1 MNNVENNYIVFLCTK
16 CVQLKLMKGVVLK
29 CCCPV
34 CGQQSGQECDTQ
46 SDTQFTIAKYIVEKI
61 VARKNRTTELERKMI
76 YEENKI
82 RKKEFI

>member
-1 MNNVENNYIVFLCTK
+1 M
-16 CVQLKLMKGVVLK
+16 VLK

-46 SDTQFTIAKYIVEKI
+46 FTIAKYIVEKI
-61 VARKNRTTELERKMI
+61 VARKNSTTELARKMI

>member
-1 MNNVENNYIVFLCTK
+1 M
-16 CVQLKLMKGVVLK
+16 VLK

-46 SDTQFTIAKYIVEKI
+46 FTITKYIVEKI
-61 VARKNRTTELERKMI
+61 VARKNRATKLEGKMI

-82 RKKEFI
+82 RKKWII

>member
-1 MNNVENNYIVFLCTK
+1 MFLLYTK
-16 CVQLKLMKGVVLK
+16 CVQLNLKKGVILK

-61 VARKNRTTELERKMI
+61 VARKNHATKLEGKMI
-76 YEENKI
+76 YDKNKI
-82 RKKEFI
+82 RKKWII

>member
-1 MNNVENNYIVFLCTK
+1 MYTK
-16 CVQLKLMKGVVLK
+16 CVQLNLKKGVVLK

-34 CGQQSGQECDTQ
+34 CGQQCDTQ

-61 VARKNRTTELERKMI
+61 VARKNRVTKLEGKMI

-82 RKKEFI
+82 RKKWII

>member
-1 MNNVENNYIVFLCTK
+1 MLYTK
-16 CVQLKLMKGVVLK
+16 CVQLNLKKGVVLK

-61 VARKNRTTELERKMI
+61 VSRKNRATKLEGKMI

-82 RKKEFI
+82 RKKEFIYFS

>member
-1 MNNVENNYIVFLCTK
+1 MFLLYTK
-16 CVQLKLMKGVVLK
+16 CVQLNLKKGVVLK

-46 SDTQFTIAKYIVEKI
+46 SDTQFTIEKYIVEKI
-61 VARKNRTTELERKMI
+61 VARKNRATKLERKII
-76 YEENKI
+76 YEKNKI